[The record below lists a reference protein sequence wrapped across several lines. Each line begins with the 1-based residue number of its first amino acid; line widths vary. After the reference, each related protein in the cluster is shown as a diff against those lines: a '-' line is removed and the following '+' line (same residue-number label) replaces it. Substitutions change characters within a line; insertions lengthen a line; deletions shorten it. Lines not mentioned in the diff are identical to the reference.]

1 MTRSTTVDPNRD
13 LVATVSCPQCADPV
27 DVEVPD
33 REVEPTVSAYVRAFG
48 DHVVVHCEAGHRFWV
63 YFC

>member
-1 MTRSTTVDPNRD
+1 MAGSASNAPSHD
-13 LVATVSCPQCADPV
+13 LVASVSCPQCDEPV

-48 DHVVVHCEAGHRFWV
+48 DHVVVHCDEGHRFWV